1 MKYKELKNNN
11 PEQLKKMLVD
21 MQNELHELSVKTRL
35 GEHKQNHK
43 LKGLKKDI
51 ARILTLLKSAVA

>member
-11 PEQLKKMLVD
+11 PEQLKKMLSD
-21 MQNELHELSVKTRL
+21 MREELHGLSVKTRL
-35 GEHKQNHK
+35 GEHKQTHK

-51 ARILTLLKSAVA
+51 ARIMTLLAQK